1 MRIFL
6 AFVAGITLSIVVY
19 AMKQPTLDLLF
30 NRDKPQTPPGHMPK
44 MRTFHLGVATE
55 GPWT

>member
-1 MRIFL
+1 MKIL
-6 AFVAGITLSIVVY
+6 AGIVAGITLTIVVY
-19 AMKQPTLDLLF
+19 AMKQPTLDHLF
-30 NRDKPQTPPGHMPK
+30 NRDKPQTPTGHMPK

>member
-1 MRIFL
+1 MRLALGIF
-6 AFVAGITLSIVVY
+6 AGITLAIVVY

-30 NRDKPQTPPGHMPK
+30 NRDKPQTPTGHMPK

>member
-1 MRIFL
+1 MKIL
-6 AFVAGITLSIVVY
+6 GGIVAGITLAIVVY
-19 AMKQPTLDLLF
+19 AMKQPTLDMIF
-30 NRDKPQTPPGHMPK
+30 NRDQPETPDGWTPK

>member
-1 MRIFL
+1 MRTLIGIGAGVTL
-6 AFVAGITLSIVVY
+6 AILVY
-19 AMKQPTLDLLF
+19 VLKQPALDLIF
-30 NRDKPQTPPGHMPK
+30 YRDKPKTPTGHMPK